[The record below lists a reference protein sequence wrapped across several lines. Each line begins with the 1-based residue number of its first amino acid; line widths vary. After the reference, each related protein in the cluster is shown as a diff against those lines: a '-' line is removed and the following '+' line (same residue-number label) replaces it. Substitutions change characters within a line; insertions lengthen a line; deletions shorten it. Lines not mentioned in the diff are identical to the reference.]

1 MSISIV
7 QGGPRGQV
15 RVADSSATIVRSAAL
30 GPPVLMKPRLA
41 RIKSGS
47 NLDTLVR
54 KHAAFVAGQTSP
66 LSQCG
71 GIDYEGPTAC
81 AADHTCTEINAWY
94 YQCLPDN

>member
-30 GPPVLMKPRLA
+30 GPPVSMKARLA

-54 KHAAFVAGQTSP
+54 KHGALFVVPHFGVVGRVRGRTDFPSEP
-66 LSQCG
+66 VWRDRL
-71 GIDYEGPTAC
+71 
-81 AADHTCTEINAWY
+81 
-94 YQCLPDN
+94 